1 MSGTTNYRLV
11 GDDYRLV
18 SYDILLNQS
27 ADVSQLTDQLLVTVV
42 ILNSVYELN

>member
-1 MSGTTNYRLV
+1 MVRLSRLV

-27 ADVSQLTDQLLVTVV
+27 PDVSQLTDQLFATVV
-42 ILNSVYELN
+42 IFNSVYGLN